1 MDFTLRESAAEI
13 STHDLFIL
21 IKSSNRRSSS
31 AVHWLPRCPA
41 MSLPCLPY
49 CFLHDG
55 ITTSR
60 SGSRQAVD
68 SPTWLA
74 GLLCWR
80 YRYVHQN
87 ISMIARRRQSLLLMK
102 SKASLQ
108 RGGRSSARFHSSG
121 YGNDTVREAEI
132 PAGAPSR
139 SARGRGGCLRR
150 EGYHRRDTGTNSPR
164 RVRPVQPAPFRIGP
178 EGIGNPDDGFGSAQR
193 QYAIGFDHPC

>member
-1 MDFTLRESAAEI
+1 MDFTLLESAAEI

-87 ISMIARRRQSLLLMK
+87 ISMIARRRQSLLSMK
-102 SKASLQ
+102 SRASSS
-108 RGGRSSARFHSSG
+108 RGG
-121 YGNDTVREAEI
+121 E
-132 PAGAPSR
+132 R
-139 SARGRGGCLRR
+139 SAFTVPNRATTAFEGR
-150 EGYHRRDTGTNSPR
+150 ETETGA
-164 RVRPVQPAPFRIGP
+164 QPAQLTAAATAFGAR
-178 EGIGNPDDGFGSAQR
+178 GIIATTPARTARAAFGR
-193 QYAIGFDHPC
+193 